1 MNRKLFCRLGLTYA
15 LFYLA
20 YTAFFPFQTIYL
32 TSLGHSQQTI
42 SLLSICTALGNFL
55 IQFPV
60 GHFSCKIPSRRKF
73 LGALMFCAVFLGFL
87 PLLLCEGII
96 WSVLA
101 FLPVT
106 LVDFTLIGQLDAFAL
121 CVPDVPYSMVRAV
134 GSLSGALATLVLGK
148 IYAGYHTWLM
158 FPLHGICMS
167 LAMLSLVGLPK
178 LSAAKRGQAVQAYGS
193 VRPFFSLFL
202 GGGMLFL
209 AWRAILVYLPLLLVE
224 QGGTAAHQGLSMS
237 LMSFGA
243 MPVLLLY
250 PYVRKFCSCRLLV
263 TIGGCTMAV
272 RAALIPLL
280 SDPQAL
286 AWVQI
291 LEALSYGL
299 LQPAVMDM
307 ISQAAPD
314 SLQPR
319 VVALWTGI
327 QMALCTVVSNVLI
340 QFLTQWLPLSHC
352 FFVLA
357 VIALAG
363 LLPVWSFTR
372 FYTNKEV
379 LSHD

>member
-1 MNRKLFCRLGLTYA
+1 
-15 LFYLA
+15 
-20 YTAFFPFQTIYL
+20 
-32 TSLGHSQQTI
+32 
-42 SLLSICTALGNFL
+42 
-55 IQFPV
+55 
-60 GHFSCKIPSRRKF
+60 
-73 LGALMFCAVFLGFL
+73 
-87 PLLLCEGII
+87 
-96 WSVLA
+96 
-101 FLPVT
+101 
-106 LVDFTLIGQLDAFAL
+106 
-121 CVPDVPYSMVRAV
+121 
-134 GSLSGALATLVLGK
+134 
-148 IYAGYHTWLM
+148 
-158 FPLHGICMS
+158 
-167 LAMLSLVGLPK
+167 
-178 LSAAKRGQAVQAYGS
+178 
-193 VRPFFSLFL
+193 
-202 GGGMLFL
+202 
-209 AWRAILVYLPLLLVE
+209 
-224 QGGTAAHQGLSMS
+224 
-237 LMSFGA
+237 
-243 MPVLLLY
+243 
-250 PYVRKFCSCRLLV
+250 
-263 TIGGCTMAV
+263 MAV

-340 QFLTQWLPLSHC
+340 QFLTQWLSLSRC